1 MPCFYTGDP
10 TKTDLFE
17 LVKLH
22 LGGIS
27 GGQELSA
34 VLLRFH
40 QALKTGPQEKVHF
53 ITGFCL
59 SYRCLDQTLKTMR
72 YLVEQGGNPVQSLV
86 WSVLRNYGAAVAT
99 AEDHSRIR
107 RLLGDELKRED
118 VAFKESYRTLPELE
132 RDEKQKWQV
141 ESKEATYLM
150 RQLENRISMILLLTL
165 SVLRNSDSINDGAS
179 RFVQGALRRF
189 FLLKYPNDASL
200 QNAVDDCPP
209 GAQELKPWIEKRLL
223 PILKD
228 RRFGEFDVVPQW
240 NARRELIEYLK
251 VTCDNLQG
259 QSGEIF
265 MYLERASYHD
275 ILERGKEVFRMRSVL
290 ANINQVLYFEGDLT
304 GCSLDPE
311 LKKFLQQTASIVS
324 HLETTVS
331 TAHSWALNMK
341 PTWVDSVYNDFTSAL
356 EESKNTAAL
365 HMFHI
370 QLNGRIK
377 NGALGWPALDS
388 MVQSLVRATGC
399 AQESLMPYSVVLQ
412 WQGFDWEFI
421 LNPVYRMLSITPPSL
436 DFLTRQ
442 NILRMEEDH
451 CIETL
456 QSEINDIIDDSNG
469 LKSIFNNFSQKSRTL
484 EKKLEEG
491 QRMLMER
498 HRILKQGERDY
509 NRTKSEMERLETKE
523 ESLQQDIASLEE
535 VLAQPQAASQAHEK
549 QDRQVLYMVWYS
561 LLRVVYVYYRT

>member
-1 MPCFYTGDP
+1 MPCFHTGDP
-10 TKTDLFE
+10 MKTDLFE
-17 LVKLH
+17 LVNLR
-22 LGGIS
+22 LSGIS

-40 QALKTGPQEKVHF
+40 QALRTGFQEKVHF

-59 SYRCLDQTLKTMR
+59 SYRCLDQTLKTIR

-86 WSVLRNYGAAVAT
+86 WSVLRNYGAAVTT
-99 AEDHSRIR
+99 AEDHGRIR
-107 RLLGDELKRED
+107 RLLGDELNRKD

-132 RDEKQKWQV
+132 RDEMPKWQV

-165 SVLRNSDSINDGAS
+165 SVLRNSDSINDAAS

-200 QNAVDDCPP
+200 QNAVDDCPT
-209 GAQELKPWIEKRLL
+209 GAQELKLWIEKRLL
-223 PILKD
+223 PIFKD
-228 RRFGEFDVVPQW
+228 VPQW

-290 ANINQVLYFEGDLT
+290 GNINQVLCFEGDLT
-304 GCSLDPE
+304 GCSLNPE
-311 LKKFLQQTASIVS
+311 LKKFLQQTASIVT
-324 HLETTVS
+324 HLETTVI
-331 TAHSWALNMK
+331 TAHSWALKMK
-341 PTWVDSVYNDFTSAL
+341 PTWVESVYNDFTSAL

-388 MVQSLVRATGC
+388 VVQSLVRATGC
-399 AQESLMPYSVVLQ
+399 AQESLMPYSIVLQ
-412 WQGFDWEFI
+412 WQGFDWELI
-421 LNPVYRMLSITPPSL
+421 LNPVYRMLYITPPSL
-436 DFLTRQ
+436 DFLTPQ

-456 QSEINDIIDDSNG
+456 QSEINDVIDDSNG
-469 LKSIFNNFSQKSRTL
+469 LKSIFNNFSQKSKTL
-484 EKKLEEG
+484 EKKLEEDC
-491 QRMLMER
+491 RMLMER
-498 HRILKQGERDY
+498 DRLLKQREREY
-509 NRTKSEMERLETKE
+509 NRTRAEMERLEAKE
-523 ESLQQDIASLEE
+523 ESLQEDIASLED